1 MTTYEQ
7 HVLKELRQK
16 EAEQAKALSL
26 TQERIREI
34 VNRHNL
40 NKPKGGSS

>member
-7 HVLKELRQK
+7 HVLKELHQK

-40 NKPKGGSS
+40 NKQRGDS

>member
-16 EAEQAKALSL
+16 EAEQAKALGL

-40 NKPKGGSS
+40 NKPKGGPS

>member
-1 MTTYEQ
+1 MTAYEE
-7 HVLKELRQK
+7 HTLKELRQN
-16 EAEQAKALSL
+16 EIEQAKALSL

-40 NKPKGGSS
+40 NKQRGDA